1 VHGADVLLAE
11 CTFEMRYA
19 GRGPHLTPAEA
30 AALAAESGASL
41 LVLTHIWPTA
51 DRDQLLADA
60 RSAFAGEV
68 LLAEELLT
76 VNIDPIEEAKS
87 EDDLTS

>member
-1 VHGADVLLAE
+1 
-11 CTFEMRYA
+11 
-19 GRGPHLTPAEA
+19 
-30 AALAAESGASL
+30 

-51 DRDQLLADA
+51 DREQLLADA
-60 RSAFAGEV
+60 RSAFDGEV